1 MKTSHV
7 LFVRRARRDDLRAIV
22 AMLADDVLGREREST
37 DDPVLA
43 GYIEAFEEI
52 ESDPQQ
58 TLVVGEVDGQV
69 VATLQVTML
78 RHLSHRGARRA
89 HVEAVRVRSDW
100 RGRRIGEQLMEWA
113 IARARDTGCRV
124 VQLTTNV
131 QRTDAQRFY
140 ERLGFT
146 RSHVGMTLALT
157 APRD

>member
-1 MKTSHV
+1 MTSAV
-7 LFVRRARRDDLRAIV
+7 LVVRRARREDLGAIV
-22 AMLADDVLGREREST
+22 AMLADDVLGRERESPG
-37 DDPVLA
+37 DPSPGSYL
-43 GYIEAFEEI
+43 EAFDEI
-52 ESDPQQ
+52 ESDPHQ
-58 TLVVGEVDGQV
+58 TLVVGEVDGQI

-100 RGRRIGEQLMEWA
+100 RGRRIGEQLMLWA
-113 IARARDTGCRV
+113 IERARETGCRV

-157 APRD
+157 APHA